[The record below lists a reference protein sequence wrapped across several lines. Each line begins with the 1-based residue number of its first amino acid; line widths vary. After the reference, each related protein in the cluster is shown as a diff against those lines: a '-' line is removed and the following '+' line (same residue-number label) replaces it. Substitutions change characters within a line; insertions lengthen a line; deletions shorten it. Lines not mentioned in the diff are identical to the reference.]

1 VNLPPTDLNTL
12 SARIAERTTL
22 VGVVGQGYV
31 GLTLAAAA
39 AVEGFRVTGI
49 EIDPDRA
56 ESLSHGDLVVPGVDE
71 ELFRTAVQTGNLTFA
86 GSAKPIADAHLIFIC
101 VPTPLLD
108 GAPDLRHVEAAVR
121 DVAAH
126 MTRGSLVVLESTT
139 YPGTTEQVI
148 RAILEE
154 VSGLRMGTDFLLA
167 YSPERIDPG
176 NTRFGMRNTPRIV
189 GGTSERATEAALAF
203 YGQLV
208 DKVVPVSS
216 PRIAETAKL
225 LENTFRHVNIA
236 LVNELTMLTHDL
248 DIDVWEVIDAAATKP
263 FGFMPFSPGPGLGG
277 HCIPLD
283 PTYLSWQ
290 MRRQTGRRF
299 GVLEQAQDVNDRM
312 PNYVASRVAE
322 ILNAQGRAVK
332 AARILVLGVAYKPDV
347 GDVRESPALRTMQVL
362 HKRGA
367 DVRFHDFFVKE
378 VGLNGGVAQCVPD
391 LEAELSAADV
401 VLLLTPHAAYDLESI
416 ANRSRVV
423 FDTRNAYGAD
433 RRENVIRL

>member
-1 VNLPPTDLNTL
+1 
-12 SARIAERTTL
+12 
-22 VGVVGQGYV
+22 
-31 GLTLAAAA
+31 AAAA
-39 AVEGFRVTGI
+39 AAEGFRVTGI
-49 EIDPDRA
+49 EIDADRTEA
-56 ESLSHGDLVVPGVDE
+56 LSHGDLVVPGVDE
-71 ELFRTAVQTGNLTFA
+71 GLFRAAVGSGNLTFTA
-86 GSAKPIADAHLIFIC
+86 TAKPVADAQLVFVC
-101 VPTPLLD
+101 VPTPVRD
-108 GAPDLRHVEAAVR
+108 GAPDLSHVEGAAR

-126 MTRGSLVVLESTT
+126 LARGTLVVLESTT
-139 YPGTTEQVI
+139 YPGTTDQVM
-148 RAILEE
+148 RPILEE
-154 VSGLRMGTDFLLA
+154 GSSLSVGSEFLLA

-176 NTRFGMRNTPRIV
+176 NPEFGMRNTPRVV
-189 GGTSERATEAALAF
+189 GGTTGLATEAAVAF

-225 LENTFRHVNIA
+225 LENTFRHVNVA

-290 MRRQTGRRF
+290 MRRETGRRL

-312 PNYVASRVAE
+312 PNYVASRVGE
-322 ILNAQGRAVK
+322 ILNTQGRAVNG
-332 AARILVLGVAYKPDV
+332 ARILVLGVAYKPDV
-347 GDVRESPALRTMQVL
+347 GDVRESPALHTMQVL

-367 DVRFHDFFVKE
+367 DVRFHDFFVEE
-378 VGLNGGVAQCVPD
+378 VGLNGARAQCVQD
-391 LEAELSAADV
+391 LEEEMEAADV

-416 ANRSRVV
+416 ADRSRVV
-423 FDTRNAYGAD
+423 FDTRNAYGAE